1 MLLEKKLLTPE
12 ELNAG
17 MRTFQGVKRRMEL
30 LSPASKVPVYEG
42 FGSSYEKARSA
53 IDATK
58 LHFPDRRLIVV
69 FEPHTFTWRN
79 RAAIAAYDD
88 VFAGASKIF
97 IFEPASQGAGS
108 HAQLTQDE
116 IVARTRA
123 ANYDAEAIND
133 PDEALQRLSD
143 VLRPD
148 DVVLLLTSGELGG
161 LIRKIPQLVEMK
173 YPR

>member
-1 MLLEKKLLTPE
+1 
-12 ELNAG
+12 
-17 MRTFQGVKRRMEL
+17 MEL

-53 IDATK
+53 IAATK
-58 LHFPDRRLIVV
+58 LHFPARRLIVV

-88 VFAGASKIF
+88 VFAGATKVF
-97 IFEPASQGAGS
+97 IFEPASQGAAT
-108 HAQLTQDE
+108 HAQLSQDE

-123 ANYDAEAIND
+123 AGFDAEAIND
-133 PDEALQRLSD
+133 AGAALKTLSGM
-143 VLRPD
+143 LRQD

-161 LIRKIPQLVEMK
+161 LIKSIPKLVETK
-173 YPR
+173 FPV

>member
-1 MLLEKKLLTPE
+1 MLLEKQLLSPE
-12 ELNAG
+12 ELDAG

-30 LSPASKVPVYEG
+30 LSPASKLPVYEG

-58 LHFPDRRLIVV
+58 LHFPDRRLIII

-79 RAAIAAYDD
+79 RAAISAYDD
-88 VFAGASKIF
+88 AFAGASKIF
-97 IFEPASQGAGS
+97 IYEPASQGAGS

-116 IVARTRA
+116 IVARVRA
-123 ANYDAEAIND
+123 ANQDAEAIND
-133 PDEALQRLSD
+133 PGEALQRLGGI
-143 VLRPD
+143 LRPD

-161 LIRKIPQLVEMK
+161 LIRTIPQLVETK
-173 YPR
+173 YPH